1 MRKIIK
7 CNETD
12 YRQLA
17 EIWERSVRAT
27 HDFLDEAA
35 INEIKEMLIPAYFPA
50 VDLYAIDDNVEIA
63 GFIGLSGDK
72 IKMLFIDSV
81 CLIKGCGSL
90 LVDFAIQLGAAKV
103 DVNEHNPEALKF
115 YRAKGFR
122 TIGRDETD
130 EAGRPYPILHLPL

>member
-50 VDLYAIDDNVEIA
+50 VDLYAIDDNGEIA

-72 IKMLFIDSV
+72 IEMLFIDSV
-81 CLIKGCGSL
+81 CLRKGCGSL